1 MSKTPLPLTHNGK
14 YTFLPVFDTCR
25 SSKSS
30 SLLYLLLCK
39 VVHGQSWVLIW
50 WTLFCHLVGCHLVGW
65 KSFLL
70 GWVCLLILLLLG
82 TPAHILGGS
91 NVASTIPLLCQYNTA
106 EWTLV
111 HSQEEECPLTMV
123 RAPCGINF
131 IVWERSAKF
140 SFDIEANGW
149 HSMCTCKCLGM
160 STSLATHFL
169 AAEQLLPDFTASLW
183 CTCNPGMSERQICSS
198 HKQFAYLFCLHLS
211 DCCCFSI
218 LLFSRL
224 LCYSTFLLRL
234 MYQFNSSNF
243 SCWIS

>member
-1 MSKTPLPLTHNGK
+1 
-14 YTFLPVFDTCR
+14 
-25 SSKSS
+25 
-30 SLLYLLLCK
+30 
-39 VVHGQSWVLIW
+39 VHGQSWVLIW

-149 HSMCTCKCLGM
+149 HSICTCKCFG
-160 STSLATHFL
+160 HV
-169 AAEQLLPDFTASLW
+169 
-183 CTCNPGMSERQICSS
+183 
-198 HKQFAYLFCLHLS
+198 HQFSYP
-211 DCCCFSI
+211 
-218 LLFSRL
+218 LFSSWTIAAWL
-224 LCYSTFLLRL
+224 YCIIVMHLQSGYEWTSNLFFTQTVCILVL
-234 MYQFNSSNF
+234 SSP
-243 SCWIS
+243 